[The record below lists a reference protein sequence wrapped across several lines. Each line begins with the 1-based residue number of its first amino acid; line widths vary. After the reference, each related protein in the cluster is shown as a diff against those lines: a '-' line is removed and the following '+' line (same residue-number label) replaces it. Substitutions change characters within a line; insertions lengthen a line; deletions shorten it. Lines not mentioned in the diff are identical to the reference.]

1 MKYYIHVNNG
11 NAGPYTVDE
20 LRQMNITTS
29 TPVWNES
36 MSGWTTAGEV
46 PELQAALFGAV
57 PASQYPPVN
66 DASAAGAPGYA
77 PAYAPGAYGQ
87 QMAPPP
93 CPKTWLVESIL
104 VTILCCL
111 PFGVAGIV
119 KASQV
124 ESLYGRGDYAG
135 AERASREAGKWTK
148 IGFFISLICS
158 AAYLLLAL
166 LGVFAGLADK

>member
-20 LRQMNITTS
+20 LRQMNITAS

-36 MSGWTTAGEV
+36 MSGWTAAGEV
-46 PELQAALFGAV
+46 PELQAALSGAS
-57 PASQYPPVN
+57 ADQYPPVN
-66 DASAAGAPGYA
+66 EASSAGTQGYA
-77 PAYAPGAYGQ
+77 PAYAPGAYGQQ

-135 AERASREAGKWTK
+135 AERASREAAKWTK
-148 IGFFISLICS
+148 IGFFISIVS
-158 AAYLLLAL
+158 TVAYLVLFLLD
-166 LGVFAGLADK
+166 VFAGIADK